1 MKTSLIAVAILALGI
16 AGHAQ
21 AQAVDSRT
29 IGPQVTPQGAPTA
42 IGGSGVSSIAAQ
54 SSASQ
59 STAQGSIQFSQT
71 PEHTT
76 ATVRNV
82 SAPILGAYASSFSQ
96 MNCSSTTQGGIAF
109 AGFSAGGGSSK
120 DSATCVLE
128 VAAAELTRQATVDPI
143 NHDALVS
150 AAIGVRCQVSA
161 EVYNA
166 MRDAGFDCKRKPASL
181 VSRTDDQPASTRVAG
196 N

>member
-1 MKTSLIAVAILALGI
+1 MNKTLIVAAIVALGI

-21 AQAVDSRT
+21 ADSN
-29 IGPQVTPQGAPTA
+29 
-42 IGGSGVSSIAAQ
+42 SSAQQ
-54 SSASQ
+54 SSTSQ
-59 STAQGSIQFSQT
+59 SVAQGSIQFSQT
-71 PEHTT
+71 PADTHVSE
-76 ATVRNV
+76 TVRNV

-128 VAAAELTRQATVDPI
+128 VAAAELTRQATVDPV
-143 NHDALVS
+143 NHDALVQ
-150 AAIGVRCQVSA
+150 AAIGVRCQLTP

-166 MRDAGFDCKRKPASL
+166 MRDAGFDCKRKPKEL
-181 VSRTDDQPASTRVAG
+181 ISRTDDQPASTRVAG

>member
-21 AQAVDSRT
+21 ADST
-29 IGPQVTPQGAPTA
+29 
-42 IGGSGVSSIAAQ
+42 SNAQ
-54 SSASQ
+54 QTSTSQ
-59 STAQGSIQFSQT
+59 SVAQGTIQFSQT
-71 PEHTT
+71 PADTHVSE
-76 ATVRNV
+76 TVRNV

-128 VAAAELTRQATVDPI
+128 VAAAELTRQATVDPL

-181 VSRTDDQPASTRVAG
+181 VSRTDDQPVSTRVAG

>member
-1 MKTSLIAVAILALGI
+1 MKHSITAVAILFGVV
-16 AGHAQ
+16 GHAQ
-21 AQAVDSRT
+21 ADST
-29 IGPQVTPQGAPTA
+29 
-42 IGGSGVSSIAAQ
+42 SSAQQ
-54 SSASQ
+54 SSQSQ
-59 STAQGSIQFSQT
+59 SVAQGQINFSTSPADQHLS
-71 PEHTT
+71 E
-76 ATVRNV
+76 TVRNV

-128 VAAAELTRQATVDPI
+128 VAAAELTRQATVDPV
-143 NHDALVS
+143 NHDALVR
-150 AAIGVRCQVSA
+150 AAIGVRCQLTP

-166 MRDAGFDCKRKPASL
+166 MRDAGFDCKRKPAAF

>member
-21 AQAVDSRT
+21 AQ
-29 IGPQVTPQGAPTA
+29 
-42 IGGSGVSSIAAQ
+42 
-54 SSASQ
+54 
-59 STAQGSIQFSQT
+59 STAVAQQQASSDAKSFGALTIASN
-71 PEHTT
+71 PEHTSE
-76 ATVRNV
+76 TVRNV

-128 VAAAELTRQATVDPI
+128 VAAAELTRQATVDPL

-181 VSRTDDQPASTRVAG
+181 MSRTDDQPASTRVAG